1 MNVTNELVT
10 VTVAPAARYQLVGFT
25 TTALAGDAGVIGFTR
40 ACQNEFAGSRMCT
53 SVEVMESVILPDGL
67 IGEAWV
73 RPVFVSAT
81 STGVDASGIRG
92 GVGLELTCRGW
103 RSSSVD
109 GLVVDAAGGFVSSAD
124 LASGGCETPRAVA
137 CCAPA
142 L

>member
-1 MNVTNELVT
+1 
-10 VTVAPAARYQLVGFT
+10 
-25 TTALAGDAGVIGFTR
+25 
-40 ACQNEFAGSRMCT
+40 MCT

-92 GVGLELTCRGW
+92 GVGLELTHRGW

-109 GLVVDAAGGFVSSAD
+109 GLVVDDAGGFVSSVD
-124 LASGGCETPRAVA
+124 LSSGGCETP
-137 CCAPA
+137 
-142 L
+142 